1 MDYDQLKDPEL
12 RYFEEILRNILME
25 DEIQQF
31 CVDFLAL
38 SRSKGPRQ
46 PVSCA
51 GDWLT

>member
-46 PVSCA
+46 SVSCV